1 MTKQAVLN
9 LARKHMGART
19 GSGAHKKM
27 VDDYNA
33 ISPRPVGYKA
43 NYRDDWC
50 DIFVTWLFDQTNQ
63 SSLIGRECGVQRHLN
78 IFRRKGIWK
87 GRTRPQSGDIIIYDW
102 QGHAAGWA
110 DHIGIVEKVSGNTVT
125 TIEGNTGSPRQVGRR
140 NIAWNAN
147 SIVGYAR
154 PNYRTK
160 AVTPSSNVG
169 RVTTIAHEVLRGEWG
184 NNPERKKRLE
194 KAGHDYDKV
203 QSAVNE
209 ISKGQLEPVDIEKL
223 AKDTLNGKHGNG
235 AERKEKLGDLYDV
248 VQARVDDLMKGTTQP
263 IASVS
268 RASVTVD
275 GYLGSET
282 ISSLQKA
289 LGTYVDGIISRQPR
303 NQSTQAMTAGSVQF
317 TAPGTGGSPMVEA
330 LQRKV
335 GATVD
340 GRWGANTTKALQRYL
355 GTPVDGEIWRPSSVI
370 KELQRRL
377 NAGTF

>member
-1 MTKQAVLN
+1 MGKQAVLN

-78 IFRRKGIWK
+78 IFRRKGIWN
-87 GRTRPQSGDIIIYDW
+87 GRTRPQSGDIVIFDW
-102 QGHAAGWA
+102 QGHNAGWA
-110 DHIGIVEKVSGNTVT
+110 DHIGIVEKISGNTVT

-140 NIAWNAN
+140 TMQWNAN
-147 SIVGYAR
+147 YVVGYAR
-154 PNYRTK
+154 PQYASK
-160 AVTPSSNVG
+160 PVTTQGATGSL
-169 RVTTIAHEVLRGEWG
+169 TTIAHEVIRGEWG
-184 NNPERKKRLE
+184 NQPERNQKLKTAGFDASKVQDAVNNILGGNTKSIEALAQETLQGKHGIGDERKK
-194 KAGHDYDKV
+194 
-203 QSAVNE
+203 
-209 ISKGQLEPVDIEKL
+209 
-223 AKDTLNGKHGNG
+223 
-235 AERKEKLGDLYDV
+235 KLGSMYDV
-248 VQARVDDLMKGTTQP
+248 VQERVNELLRGTTQP
-263 IASVS
+263 IASS
-268 RASVTVD
+268 NHANVTVD

-289 LGTYVDGIISRQPR
+289 LGTPVDGQIWGQVR
-303 NQSTQAMTAGSVQF
+303 NSSTLGMTAGSVRF
-317 TAPGTGGSPMVEA
+317 GSGGSPMVKA
-330 LQRKV
+330 LQSKLGV
-335 GATVD
+335 TAD
-340 GRWGANTTKALQRYL
+340 GYWGADTTRALQRYL
-355 GTPVDGEIWRPSSVI
+355 GTPVDGEIWRPSSAI